1 MQCCITHSSMIL
13 VAMMQMV
20 VMIQQGDSGE
30 LILTTVTIVMI
41 AISRFMIKFVYF
53 NTMFMNTV
61 T

>member
-1 MQCCITHSSMIL
+1 MIL